1 MAALDDYKTLLT
13 SKAADIAFDMDRAL
27 YLVAIDNWFPLA
39 QARQALSVTGIH
51 QYSISGRTVT
61 KSQLPELIRAEQQA
75 LIDVLKFLKLAGEGL
90 VDTRWFE
97 GNRVGIYT
105 S

>member
-1 MAALDDYKTLLT
+1 MAALDDLKSLLVD
-13 SKAADIAFDMDRAL
+13 KASTIGFDVDQAM
-27 YLVAIDNWFPLA
+27 YLVAIDNWWPLA
-39 QARQALSVTGIH
+39 QARQALSASDL
-51 QYSISGRTVT
+51 QSYSISGRTVT
-61 KSQLPELIRAEQQA
+61 RKNLPEIVRMERAA
-75 LIDVLKFLKLAGEGL
+75 LMDALAYLKLAGEGL